1 MDHNQKTPIW
11 FWIISGIAL
20 LWNIMGLIAFYS
32 QVTMSE
38 ETLAA
43 MDPADQAMYENIPVW
58 VMAAFATAV
67 IAGTIGALGLLL
79 RKKWAYPVFL
89 VSLLGVI
96 IQQIHIFFLSGIMK
110 NAEVGTVIMPAMILL
125 IAILL
130 LFYSKRMIRQ
140 GWLK

>member
-11 FWIISGIAL
+11 FWIIAGIAL

-67 IAGTIGALGLLL
+67 IAGTI
-79 RKKWAYPVFL
+79 
-89 VSLLGVI
+89 
-96 IQQIHIFFLSGIMK
+96 
-110 NAEVGTVIMPAMILL
+110 
-125 IAILL
+125 
-130 LFYSKRMIRQ
+130 
-140 GWLK
+140 